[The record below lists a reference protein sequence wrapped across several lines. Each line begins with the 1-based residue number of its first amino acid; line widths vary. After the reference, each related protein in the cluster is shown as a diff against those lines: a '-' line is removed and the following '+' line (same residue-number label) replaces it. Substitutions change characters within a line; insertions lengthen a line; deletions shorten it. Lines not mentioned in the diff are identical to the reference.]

1 MAGASGCKV
10 DRVVERHGLDPAR
23 PDFDSVDAY
32 LEARWTG
39 ADGRSPAG
47 YRTLAEWF
55 NKRLMKQV
63 YDEHGRETLGLRV
76 DSEFDALTGD
86 DDLVRKEVQDDLNAD
101 GIDAAALSE
110 DMISWSTLRHHLN
123 DCLEAEKPSTTG
135 TTDWERESVR
145 IAQERTARKVTEA
158 LRSLDSKGEL
168 PNASRADVSVQVH
181 LSCPE
186 CPVRVP
192 LAEAV
197 SRGYVCGEHL

>member
-23 PDFDSVDAY
+23 RDFDSVDAY
-32 LEARWTG
+32 LAARWTG
-39 ADGRSPAG
+39 ADGRTAVG
-47 YRTLAEWF
+47 YRTLADWF

-63 YDEHGRETLGLRV
+63 YDAHGRETVGLRV
-76 DSEFDALTGD
+76 DSDYEALTGD
-86 DDLVRKEVQDDLNAD
+86 DELVGEEVRADLRAD
-101 GIDAAALSE
+101 GIDAGALSS

-123 DCLEAEKPSTTG
+123 DCLDAEKPAPSG
-135 TTDWERESVR
+135 DTDWERESVR
-145 IAQERTARKVTEA
+145 IARERTAEKVAEA

-168 PNASRADVSVQVH
+168 PNASRAGVSVQVH

-192 LAEAV
+192 LPEAIG
-197 SRGYVCGEHL
+197 RGYVCPDHR